1 MYSLLAVEAAII
13 MWIETSDRQT
23 HARKPILALTELAPG
38 NQGPVAAWSLVGVTC
53 RTKLTDH

>member
-23 HARKPILALTELAPG
+23 HARKPILALTDWRQATSDQSPHGHCL
-38 NQGPVAAWSLVGVTC
+38 SVT
-53 RTKLTDH
+53 